1 MQSRERSPS
10 HKIPNS
16 CRFPSS
22 RDEDV
27 KNMQFLTLQLRTD
40 IASKHSIRF
49 PQSKRPEHF
58 IKT

>member
-1 MQSRERSPS
+1 M
-10 HKIPNS
+10 
-16 CRFPSS
+16 
-22 RDEDV
+22 

-58 IKT
+58 IKTEKINTPSPAAYNCSRFL